1 MPNKYSKKQLYAKI
15 LKLQSEASLQLK
27 NNPDVDK
34 FIDETDIFDEWE
46 NILPEKEFP
55 IFVITIL
62 NNIKSKTVI
71 SSIIE
76 SISHNNGEKI
86 FNKSE
91 PDTSEKGSDDHPF
104 C

>member
-15 LKLQSEASLQLK
+15 FKLQSEVALQLK

-76 SISHNNGEKI
+76 SISNNNGKKI

-91 PDTSEKGSDDHPF
+91 SEISEKGSDDHPF

>member
-15 LKLQSEASLQLK
+15 FKLQSEVALQLK

-62 NNIKSKTVI
+62 NNIKTKLEMI
-71 SSIIE
+71 QSIIGNRVNLE
-76 SISHNNGEKI
+76 RIYL
-86 FNKSE
+86 KSAFLV
-91 PDTSEKGSDDHPF
+91 DKTSLFLSFSG
-104 C
+104 

>member
-76 SISHNNGEKI
+76 SISNYDDKKI
-86 FNKSE
+86 LNKPE
-91 PDTSEKGSDDHPF
+91 PDTYEKGSDDHPF

>member
-1 MPNKYSKKQLYAKI
+1 MPKKYSKKQLYAKI
-15 LKLQSEASLQLK
+15 FKLQSEVALQLK

-76 SISHNNGEKI
+76 SISNYDDKKI
-86 FNKSE
+86 LNKPE
-91 PDTSEKGSDDHPF
+91 PDISEKGSDDHPF

>member
-15 LKLQSEASLQLK
+15 LKLQSEAALQLK

-76 SISHNNGEKI
+76 SISNNNGKKI

-91 PDTSEKGSDDHPF
+91 PEISEKGSDDHPF